1 MYIFFLRGMRKEE
14 KEEPF
19 VIKFYFFR
27 FYGKNIQNYLE
38 KSPPLVYFCTQ
49 IVQFYIIK
57 MKKSIYAA
65 PEVELLEF
73 AVEHGFAT
81 SNVGGS
87 SNEEMDEDNEG
98 NPIW

>member
-1 MYIFFLRGMRKEE
+1 MVKISK
-14 KEEPF
+14 
-19 VIKFYFFR
+19 IIW
-27 FYGKNIQNYLE
+27 KN
-38 KSPPLVYFCTQ
+38 PPLVYFCTQ

>member
-1 MYIFFLRGMRKEE
+1 
-14 KEEPF
+14 
-19 VIKFYFFR
+19 
-27 FYGKNIQNYLE
+27 
-38 KSPPLVYFCTQ
+38 
-49 IVQFYIIK
+49 

-87 SNEEMDEDNEG
+87 SNEEMEEDNEG